1 MKRLCLVLMLATATP
16 AFANDALRVERAQGP
31 GFTIRAPEIA
41 RAGETVSVRG
51 AVCRRAFAAA
61 QPRFVRVDFV
71 TADGLVRDSTTARVR
86 GVHGYRGGCGF
97 YAAHG
102 ASPGVGGAVLIELAD
117 QFS

>member
-1 MKRLCLVLMLATATP
+1 MKRLCLVFMIATAAP
-16 AFANDALRVERAQGP
+16 AFAHDALRVERVQGP
-31 GFTIRAPEIA
+31 GFTIRTPEIA

-71 TADGLVRDSTTARVR
+71 TAEGQVRNSALAPVR

-97 YAAHG
+97 YAAEG
-102 ASPGVGGAVLIELAD
+102 ASTGIGGAILIGLAD
-117 QFS
+117 

>member
-1 MKRLCLVLMLATATP
+1 MKRLCLALVLVVASP
-16 AFANDALRVERAQGP
+16 AFAENALRVERAHGP

-41 RAGETVSVRG
+41 REGETVSVRG

-71 TADGLVRDSTTARVR
+71 TVDGVVRDSATVAVR

-102 ASPGVGGAVLIELAD
+102 ASPGVGGAIAIDLAD
-117 QFS
+117 EV

>member
-1 MKRLCLVLMLATATP
+1 MKRLCLAFVVASAFP
-16 AFANDALRVERAQGP
+16 AFAHDALRVERVQGP

-41 RAGETVSVRG
+41 REGETVSVRG

-71 TADGLVRDSTTARVR
+71 TADGAVRDSAIAAVR

-102 ASPGVGGAVLIELAD
+102 VSPGVGGAVLIELTD
-117 QFS
+117 QLS